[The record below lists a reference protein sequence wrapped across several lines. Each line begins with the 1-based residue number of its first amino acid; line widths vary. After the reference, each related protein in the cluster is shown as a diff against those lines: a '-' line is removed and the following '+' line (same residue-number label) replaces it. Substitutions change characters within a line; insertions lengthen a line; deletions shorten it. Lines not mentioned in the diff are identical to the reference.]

1 MSTGF
6 VLLCIALGA
15 GAIALWVH
23 VRVGSGRLAPA
34 NLRAALMH
42 VGASLVIGQ
51 LAVPLLMKLLVG
63 GSPVLNLVAIFL
75 IAFPALIYCLLASIW
90 MITMLQGSLRH
101 R

>member
-6 VLLCIALGA
+6 VLLCVALGA